1 MIQYLRFLFFSLI
14 GRNPFRI
21 ELDEINK
28 ELESVKEYR
37 RILKLMYQVLLSKWN
52 AEKELTKKLRRE
64 NEEQQQQIKDLQVLV
79 ENLRERIR
87 EKDEEIK
94 QQGREFR
101 ERVERIKSDYQL
113 RIEAYNKVLDK
124 QERGLKFEIIK

>member
-1 MIQYLRFLFFSLI
+1 MQYLRIFFSALL
-14 GRNPFRI
+14 GRNPFQ
-21 ELDEINK
+21 EEIDKVKK

-37 RILKLMYQVLLSKWN
+37 RILKLMYQVLLSKWV
-52 AEKELTKKLRRE
+52 AEKEQSRKMRRE
-64 NEEQQQQIKDLQVLV
+64 NEKQQQQVKDLQVLV

-113 RIEAYNKVLDK
+113 RIEAYNKILDK
-124 QERGLKFEIIK
+124 QRRGLK

>member
-1 MIQYLRFLFFSLI
+1 MIQYLRFLFFSLL
-14 GRNPFRI
+14 GHNPFQEEI
-21 ELDEINK
+21 DEVKK

-37 RILKLMYQVLLSKWN
+37 RILKLMYQVLLSKWD
-52 AEKELTKKLRRE
+52 AEKAFSKDLCRE
-64 NEEQQQQIKDLQVLV
+64 NENKQQQVKDLQVLV

-124 QERGLKFEIIK
+124 QGRGLK